1 MAERFFKRFEKFS
14 ASLDALSEA
23 RKRDMTDSFVLS
35 GTSAKFSITFELSW
49 KVMKDILIER
59 YDIRNFVTGSPK
71 ETLRQA
77 FKAGLISD
85 EAWLD
90 MLQARNDLSH
100 DYDLSIIKDCC
111 NAILS
116 KYIDLFFDFKEMVN
130 KL

>member
-23 RKRDMTDSFVLS
+23 RERDMTDSFVLS
-35 GTSAKFSITFELSW
+35 GTSSKFCITFELSW
-49 KVMKDILIER
+49 KVMKDILIEH

-90 MLQARNDLSH
+90 MLQARNDLIH
-100 DYDLSIIKDCC
+100 DYDLSVIKDCC
-111 NAILS
+111 NAILH
-116 KYIDLFFDFKEMVN
+116 KYIDLFFEFKEKVN